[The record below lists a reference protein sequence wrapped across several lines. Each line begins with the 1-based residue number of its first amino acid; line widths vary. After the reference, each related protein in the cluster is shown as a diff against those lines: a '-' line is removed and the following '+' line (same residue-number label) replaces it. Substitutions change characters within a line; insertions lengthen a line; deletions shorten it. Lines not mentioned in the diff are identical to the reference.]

1 MKTFIKQL
9 GLAVLVLSAQ
19 SWAAPSCPEYS
30 EVCETLNQQMQS
42 YYGIRADNNY
52 GRIVDFYRV
61 DANRWR
67 HAAKTEPRLP
77 RPHRTAVLGSSD
89 IEQDFLRG
97 QYYLHLSKANKWR
110 VLQATFPEIMLS
122 QLTTSK
128 TEKAVKA
135 RVAFFEA
142 LDSDELRVGYMTL
155 TPAHRAEAQLK
166 GKNAAAFINQYRGE
180 YEVSAY
186 TIDFEDILDHFKPVT
201 AEPLL
206 FPKHGSEVLFKKP

>member
-1 MKTFIKQL
+1 MKAFIKRL
-9 GLAVLVLSAQ
+9 GFAVLVLSAQ
-19 SWAAPSCPEYS
+19 SWAAPSCSEYS
-30 EVCETLNQQMQS
+30 TECETLNRQIKH
-42 YYGIRADNNY
+42 YYGIRVDNHY

-67 HAAKTEPRLP
+67 HAAKTNTKLP
-77 RPHRTAVLGSSD
+77 KPPAKAVLGSGD

-135 RVAFFEA
+135 RAAFFKA

-166 GKNAAAFINQYRGE
+166 GKNAAAFINQYKGE

-186 TIDFEDILDHFKPVT
+186 AVDFEDILDHLKPVT

-206 FPKHGSEVLFKKP
+206 FSRLGG